1 MVSSMWMVRFGTK
14 RGQTVRRSHG
24 ETRRRDDEH
33 VPVNFAMRLKTMIV
47 SRLPQAIRI
56 FRTMLLAMPLLAV
69 ACTGDDVAWTDPLAL
84 SPSGDADV
92 RLMVDSKGRVRMI
105 ADTSVSVVPSA
116 DAHVCAGSVRTARQ
130 DDGTLTAIW
139 WSVRSDSSTA
149 LLAAVSPDGG
159 NSWHPAV
166 RVDTADVNATGCS
179 RPAPAIAASGGFVH
193 VAYAMRGSEGVGVF
207 YVHSMNAGKSYEP
220 AVTILY
226 GDRLARTAIASDR
239 ETVAVAYEEPSGS
252 APQIGLAISRDW
264 GHIFRDRIRGSTGV
278 GTAANPEVAV
288 AGREIA
294 VSWTVGSAG
303 ANAVGGDG
311 GSIDSN
317 ARATRI
323 GRVGRLQ

>member
-1 MVSSMWMVRFGTK
+1 
-14 RGQTVRRSHG
+14 
-24 ETRRRDDEH
+24 
-33 VPVNFAMRLKTMIV
+33 
-47 SRLPQAIRI
+47 
-56 FRTMLLAMPLLAV
+56 MLLAMPLLAV
-69 ACTGDDVAWTDPLAL
+69 ACAGDDVAWTDPLTL
-84 SPSGDADV
+84 SSPSGDADA
-92 RLMVDSKGRVRMI
+92 RLIVDSKGRARMI
-105 ADTSVSVVPSA
+105 VDTSVSVTPAA

-130 DDGTLTAIW
+130 DDGTLTAVW
-139 WSVRSDSSTA
+139 WSARSDSSTL

-159 NSWHPAV
+159 SSWHPAV
-166 RVDTADVNATGCS
+166 RVDTADVNTTGCD
-179 RPAPAIAASGGFVH
+179 RPPPAIAASGGFVH

-207 YVHSMNAGKSYEP
+207 YAHSMNAGKSYEP

-226 GDRLARTAIASDR
+226 GDRLTRAMIASDR

-264 GHIFRDRIRGSTGV
+264 GHIFRDRVRGSTGV
-278 GTAANPEVAV
+278 GAATNPEIAL

-294 VSWTVGSAG
+294 VSWTVGSAGG

-323 GRVGRLQ
+323 VRVGRLQ